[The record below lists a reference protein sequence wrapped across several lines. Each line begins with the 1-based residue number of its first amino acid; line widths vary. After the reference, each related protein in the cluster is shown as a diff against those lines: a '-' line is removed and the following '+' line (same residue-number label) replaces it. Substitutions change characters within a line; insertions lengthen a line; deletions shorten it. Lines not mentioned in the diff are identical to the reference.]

1 MEKPTTLL
9 DALNLVRKSRLVA
22 DDQLEAYL
30 ERVGSAWRLDAG
42 PDELFGHMVH
52 QGLLTSF
59 QAQQLGHGRWKG
71 FELGN
76 YRILDRLGEGG
87 MGQVFLAEHRT
98 LGKRVALKLLN
109 RRTVSPLARERFLR
123 EARAAAKLNH
133 PNIIHVHDINPEH
146 DPPFI
151 VMEYADGVTLQAA
164 VARGGPLAPGVA
176 ALVGCQIAAGL
187 DAASRHGLVHRD
199 IKPANILID
208 RHGIA
213 RILDMGIVRVEG
225 ENLTGEYAQNV
236 ILGTIDFFS
245 PEQAL
250 NSSDVDI
257 RADIYSLGATLYFA
271 LTGVSP
277 LPGGPFRERMH
288 RLQTEEP
295 LSVHVLRPDVPGDL
309 AAIIHR
315 MLAKLPKNRYQTP
328 AEAADALAPFVKVD
342 PPYPAQLFVRVTT
355 SEVDRVDGSAAAAG
369 VANPL
374 TATGGTPTAEMD
386 CSGPKSDTNIH
397 HVAGL
402 VRGLC
407 TTEVLCDPANESP
420 LRNRRAAGLPLR
432 ILLVLGVIAIAALAG
447 MIRIAFYG
455 SN

>member
-30 ERVGSAWRLDAG
+30 ERVGSAWRLDAK

-71 FELGN
+71 FEVGN

-98 LGKRVALKLLN
+98 LGKRVALKLFN
-109 RRTVSPLARERFLR
+109 PRTVSPLARERFLR

-133 PNIIHVHDINPEH
+133 PNIIHMHDINPEH

-151 VMEYADGVTLQAA
+151 VMEYAEGVTLQAA
-164 VARGGPLAPGVA
+164 VARGGPFAPGEA
-176 ALVGCQIAAGL
+176 ALIGCQIAAGL

-213 RILDMGIVRVEG
+213 RILDLGIVRVEG

-250 NSSDVDI
+250 NSSHVDI
-257 RADIYSLGATLYFA
+257 RADIYSLGATLYFV
-271 LTGVSP
+271 LTGSSP
-277 LPGGPFRERMH
+277 LADGPFRERMH
-288 RLQTEEP
+288 RLQTVEP
-295 LSVHVLRPDVPGDL
+295 LPIQALRPDVPGDL

-315 MLAKLPKNRYQTP
+315 MLAKLPKDRIQRP
-328 AEAADALAPFVKVD
+328 AEVADALAPFVKVD
-342 PPYPAQLFVRVTT
+342 PPYPAKLFFHVTT
-355 SEVDRVDGSAAAAG
+355 PGIGEANFSTIAAG

-374 TATGGTPTAEMD
+374 TATGGTPTAELD
-386 CSGPKSDTNIH
+386 CSGPMSDTSIH
-397 HVAGL
+397 QVAGT
-402 VRGLC
+402 VRGLAR
-407 TTEVLCDPANESP
+407 TEVLNHPENEP
-420 LRNRRAAGLPLR
+420 PFRNRHAAGRPMWF
-432 ILLVLGVIAIAALAG
+432 LLVLAAIAIAALAG